1 MSGFF
6 TEKETEAFL
15 QNESRILILPDGR
28 KESVTTFRLIW
39 ESFDLMQDTRAFTNQ
54 ELIGWSYNWY
64 MREQKYDFATY
75 FENLVAFAFSH
86 VKKQRYGQ

>member
-6 TEKETEAFL
+6 TEKETEEFL

-28 KESVTTFRLIW
+28 EESVTVFRLTW
-39 ESFDLMQDTRAFTNQ
+39 EAFDLMQDTHAFTNQ
-54 ELIGWSYNWY
+54 ELIDWTYDWY
-64 MREQKYDFATY
+64 MRERKYNFATY
-75 FENLVAFAFSH
+75 FDNLVAFAFSH